1 VVFAVEAMCVAVFV
15 AVTVA
20 LGIDAPCAASTTD
33 PKIVAVD
40 ALCANAIP
48 ADPAT
53 SSVRATTQNSQELL
67 FLDPCISFS
76 PFESE
81 RCPDPYKPLSLQTAA
96 MGTRTLHA
104 F

>member
-1 VVFAVEAMCVAVFV
+1 MRVATFV

-48 ADPAT
+48 ADPAR
-53 SSVRATTQNSQELL
+53 SSVKVRPQYSHELL

-76 PFESE
+76 PFKSE
-81 RCPDPYKPLSLQTAA
+81 RCPDPYKPLSPQTAA
-96 MGTRTLHA
+96 MGTGTLRL